1 MNRNN
6 ESDNNSFDNISETSK
21 NLLSQL
27 ESENNINK
35 PSKDDESR
43 ESSSKQSNLL
53 LIIAI
58 LSSGGLAF
66 LGIVAASNS
75 FFNRDQED
83 FNSQQSAPNT
93 STSPKAT
100 TQLRGSVGY
109 PGSGIPKLAICSIN
123 SVNRAETCEEFPASN
138 HNYEYSLDLDA
149 PGEYWVYWT
158 PQEWYLKGKKF
169 WIGACPPNRSGA
181 CSEFRVTRFK
191 AHPKIRTIPNIDV
204 GELNPTAPL
213 VFD

>member
-1 MNRNN
+1 MNTNN

-21 NLLSQL
+21 NLLNQL

-35 PSKDDESR
+35 PSKDEESR
-43 ESSSKQSNLL
+43 EFSDKQSNLL

-66 LGIVAASNS
+66 LGIIAASNN
-75 FFNRDQED
+75 FFNRAQED
-83 FNSQQSAPNT
+83 FNPQQSGPNT
-93 STSPKAT
+93 SASPKAT

-109 PGSGIPKLAICSIN
+109 PGSGIPKLAICAIN
-123 SVNRAETCEEFPASN
+123 SVNRSETCEEFPASN